1 MIDQMRG
8 GADVIVVGGGII
20 GCAVARELA
29 ARGAR
34 VRLFEARTV
43 AAGATRASA
52 GILAPYI
59 EGHERGPLFE
69 LTLRSLALYDD
80 FIARVSEGSAVDIE
94 YRRCGSLEI
103 AADDAAADDL
113 RRASETAGDAL
124 QWLSA
129 SDARSLEPALPD
141 SIRGAILARA
151 HGYVAVSSL
160 TEALAWAALRHG
172 AELETGRHVR
182 AIRRHGD
189 ELEVIADD
197 GAAWTARHVVVA
209 SGSWSGQLES
219 PDRAARA
226 VRPVRGQLI
235 QLGWTGHT
243 LGHVIWGKDCYVVP
257 WRDGTILVGATVEE
271 VGFDDRT
278 TAAGVRDLL
287 DAVCELLPE
296 AWCATFLDARAG
308 LRPAT
313 PDSLPIIGPS
323 TRIDGVVYATGHFRN
338 GVLLAPLTATIVA
351 DLILD
356 GRADPALA
364 LTTPDRFRGQ
374 HR

>member
-1 MIDQMRG
+1 MSAG
-8 GADVIVVGGGII
+8 GDVIVVGGGII

-29 ARGAR
+29 SRGAR
-34 VRLFEARTV
+34 VRIFEARTV

-59 EGHERGPLFE
+59 EGHERGPLFD
-69 LTLRSLALYDD
+69 LAVRSLAMYDD
-80 FIARVSEGSAVDIE
+80 FIAQASEGSAVDVE

-103 AADDAAADDL
+103 AADDAAADDF
-113 RRASETAGDAL
+113 RRASGTAGDSL
-124 QWLSA
+124 EWLSA
-129 SDARSLEPALPD
+129 SDARQLEPALPD
-141 SIRGAILARA
+141 SIRGAILARS

-160 TEALAWAALRHG
+160 TEALVWAALRHG
-172 AELETGRHVR
+172 AELETGRQVR
-182 AIRRHGD
+182 AIRRQRN

-197 GAAWTARHVVVA
+197 GATWTATHVVVA

-219 PDRAARA
+219 PDPAARV

-235 QLGWTGHT
+235 QLAWTGRP
-243 LGHVIWGKDCYVVP
+243 LSHVIWGKDCYVVP
-257 WRDGTILVGATVEE
+257 WRDGTVLVGATVEE
-271 VGFDDRT
+271 VGFDERT

-287 DAVCELLPE
+287 DAACELLPE
-296 AWCATFLDARAG
+296 AWGATFLDARAG

-323 TRIDGVVYATGHFRN
+323 ASVDGLVYATGHFRN
-338 GVLLAPLTATIVA
+338 GVLLAPLTAAIVA

-356 GRADPALA
+356 GRRDPALA
-364 LTTPDRFRGQ
+364 ITTPDRYRG